1 MERSAVQKH
10 VPLRIG
16 LGVAVSLLVTV
27 TVAAI
32 TGITFFNTRAS
43 ILEQTNER
51 VDALLRELSGRVAA
65 HMAAAVPS
73 IEVARAMLRDSL
85 VPNDPDALARQFT
98 LVLRNNPSFS
108 WMSYSDEAGNFTGA
122 YRAPDA
128 TLHVSQSTYSATRS
142 ELHEYLVS
150 ETGQWTPTIRQSNY
164 GYDPRADRFYGPAK
178 SARTRVWIGPYVF
191 FDEGVP
197 GITCALPYIDA
208 SGVVRGVFTI
218 DFNLNA
224 LSRFV
229 QALPFGQHG
238 RVFILT
244 ADGTIIA
251 DPTLRLVQTTGQG
264 SRGTLLTVANVNAP
278 VIPKWFDAWKKNASG
293 STNAHFLLDIGNQRY
308 VAGSRVVEFDRNVS
322 WVVGAAAPESD
333 FLGLLS
339 RIRTVAVVVL
349 AAALAFGVLVS
360 IVLARRI
367 AAPLSSLATEMTQV
381 GDFVLTDRAHLRTRF
396 REVALMDRALLSM
409 KGSLRSFA
417 YYVPTELVRTL
428 LASGQEARLE
438 GHTEE
443 LTVFFA
449 DIAGFTSMA
458 ESETPDD
465 LVRHL
470 ARYFDELSR
479 IISASGGTIDKF
491 IGDAVMAFWGA
502 PTPAPDHAARGCEA
516 AIRIQ
521 RALASVRASAGS
533 SWLAGLH
540 ARVGVASGDVL
551 VGNVGTPDRFNY
563 TVMGDTANLAS
574 RLESLNKLYGTPILV
589 SEATYAAARER
600 IVARPVDLVQVKGK
614 HLGVTV
620 YEPLCLATD
629 EDPEARRIAD
639 LSEQAF
645 AAYRARRFQE
655 AAETFARLRSIRADD
670 RAASV
675 LEARCRAYVSSPPP
689 ENWSGVHV
697 ATEK

>member
-1 MERSAVQKH
+1 VQKR

-16 LGVAVSLLVTV
+16 LGFAVSLLVTV

-32 TGITFFNTRAS
+32 SGITFLNTRAS
-43 ILEQTNER
+43 LLEQTNVR
-51 VDALLRELSGRVAA
+51 VDALLRELSSRVVA
-65 HMAAAVPS
+65 HMGAAVPS
-73 IEVARAMLRDSL
+73 IELARAMLHDSL
-85 VPNDPDALARQFT
+85 VQNDQDALARQFT

-108 WMSYSDEAGNFTGA
+108 WMSYSNEAGDFTGA
-122 YRAPDA
+122 YRAQDGA
-128 TLHVSQSTYSATRS
+128 LHVSQSTFSATAS

-150 ETGQWTPTIRQSNY
+150 DAGQWTPTIRQSNY
-164 GYDPRADRFYGPAK
+164 GYDPRQDRFYAPAK
-178 SARTRVWIGPYVF
+178 RARARVWIGPYVF

-197 GITCALPYIDA
+197 GITCASPFIDT
-208 SGVVRGVFTI
+208 SGVFRGVFTI

-229 QALPFGQHG
+229 KALPFGEHG

-244 ADGTIIA
+244 NDGTMIA
-251 DPTLRLVQTTGQG
+251 DPLLRLVEVTGQG
-264 SRGTLLTVANVNAP
+264 SRGTLLTVADVNAP
-278 VIPKWFDAWKKNASG
+278 VIQKWFEAWKTNASG
-293 STNAHFLLDIGNQRY
+293 ADSAHFSFTVGTKRY
-308 VAGSRVVEFDRNVS
+308 VGGGRVVEFDGNRS

-333 FLGLLS
+333 FLGLLG
-339 RIRTVAVVVL
+339 RIRTVAVIVL
-349 AAALAFGVLVS
+349 IAALLFGGLGSVA
-360 IVLARRI
+360 LARRI
-367 AAPLSSLATEMTQV
+367 SAPLTALATEMTQV
-381 GDFVLTDRAHLRTRF
+381 GEFVLTDRAQLRTRL
-396 REVALMDRALLSM
+396 REVAMMDRALLSM

-458 ESETPDD
+458 ESQAPDE

-470 ARYFDELSR
+470 ARYFDELTR
-479 IISASGGTIDKF
+479 IITASGGTIDKF

-502 PTPAPDHAARGCEA
+502 PTPAPDHAARACEA
-516 AIRIQ
+516 SIRIQ

-533 SWLAGLH
+533 SWLAALH
-540 ARVGVASGDVL
+540 ARVGVASGPVL
-551 VGNVGTPDRFNY
+551 VGNVGTPERFNY
-563 TVMGDTANLAS
+563 TVMGDTTNLAS

-589 SEATYAAARER
+589 SEATFAAARAR
-600 IVARPVDLVQVKGK
+600 IVARPVDLVAVKGK

-629 EDPEARRIAD
+629 EDPQARTIAD
-639 LSEQAF
+639 LAEQAF
-645 AAYRARRFQE
+645 AMYRQRRFE
-655 AAETFARLRSIRADD
+655 DAAEAFARLGTLRPDD
-670 RAASV
+670 RAAAV
-675 LEARCRAYVSSPPP
+675 LEARCRGYLASPPP
-689 ENWSGVHV
+689 DDWTGVHV